1 MVEATASTS
10 NDSAIGRV
18 WWTLRLVFGL
28 VPRDGSAPVPLHG
41 APDVSAGSIPEVVA
55 GPQVELRAN
64 VTLLCRCSPER
75 ECPAGVSA
83 MAIPTEGKSV
93 AESKL
98 GVRITAVSQLRK
110 SLRRLHAYLRSAAQ
124 RPAHQRPGAGE
135 TVGRRLDVDPRSD
148 GTVDHAS
155 APGSAAWAG

>member
-1 MVEATASTS
+1 VT
-10 NDSAIGRV
+10 
-18 WWTLRLVFGL
+18 
-28 VPRDGSAPVPLHG
+28 RDGSAPVPLHG

-75 ECPAGVSA
+75 ECPAEVSA
-83 MAIPTEGKSV
+83 MAIPTEGESV

-98 GVRITAVSQLRK
+98 GVRITAVGQLRK

-124 RPAHQRPGAGE
+124 R
-135 TVGRRLDVDPRSD
+135 S
-148 GTVDHAS
+148 S
-155 APGSAAWAG
+155 